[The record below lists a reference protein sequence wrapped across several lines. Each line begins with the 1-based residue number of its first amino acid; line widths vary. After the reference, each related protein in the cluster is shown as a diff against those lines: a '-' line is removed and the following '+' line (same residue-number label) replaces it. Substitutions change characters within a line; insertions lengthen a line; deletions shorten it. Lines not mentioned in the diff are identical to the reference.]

1 MTAAKFIFRSLWKVK
16 YYTLATFG
24 LFALSRVFIY
34 LDNYCIAA
42 LFGYVGTHPEQAFSS
57 AALSWLAVYAALH
70 FGSNIADGVR
80 TFFEY
85 RMDIR
90 LKKNLLVSLF
100 RQTHKHSPAY
110 FAAEMSGTVSDKILS
125 LENSTRTIV
134 WRLKGFLEGVII
146 PYAVAFPILFQINGS
161 LALTLFVFCIAV
173 SIIDYAH
180 CRKLK
185 PVSRNAAKLESAVS
199 GIMVDSIANARLVKN
214 CAAFPH
220 ERTCLAK
227 AVNKWVRSCIQRGKE
242 MGISHSY
249 NITIALAL
257 RLTSL
262 SILIYYWQIKDL
274 NLTQTLIALT
284 YINLLHTPC
293 EMFGDSSIQFQKDL
307 GAVED
312 ALNLLYKP
320 LEITDAPYARRLVLK
335 RFPADKSGSTA
346 APAANTLHPAT
357 GTAAPA
363 VNISLPATGTTA
375 PAVNISLPATGTA
388 VPTATPAL
396 RTTPPSISFQNVTFS
411 YTPDKPLFSNLNLN
425 IAAGE
430 KVGIVGLSGAGK
442 STLINLLLR
451 AYDLQN
457 GKILIAEQ
465 DIAGITLF
473 SLHQNISLIA
483 QEPALFNRSILEN
496 IRFARPKAA
505 DEEVRAA
512 ARLACIHDTIMRLPK
527 GYGSIVGDRGV
538 KLSGGERQRIAIASA
553 ILKNAPLLILDEATS
568 ALDSES
574 EAAIQQA
581 LQNIMQHKTV
591 IAIAHRLSTLKNMDR
606 IIVLDNGKIIEDGTP
621 HKLLKNKSGLFC
633 RLYNLQI
640 SGTLSV

>member
-1 MTAAKFIFRSLWKVK
+1 MTAAKFIFRSLWKIK
-16 YYTLATFG
+16 YYTLATYG
-24 LFALSRVFIY
+24 LFALSRVLIY

-42 LFGYVGTHPEQAFSS
+42 LFGYIGTHPGQAFSS

-125 LENSTRTIV
+125 LENSTRDIV
-134 WRLKGFLEGVII
+134 WRFKGFLEGVIV
-146 PYAVAFPILFQINGS
+146 PYAVAFPILFQINGG
-161 LALTLFVFCIAV
+161 LALTLLVFCIAV

-185 PVSRNAAKLESAVS
+185 PVSRYAARLESAVS

-220 ERTCLAK
+220 ERVCLAK

-242 MGISHSY
+242 IGISHSY

-293 EMFGDSSIQFQKDL
+293 EMFGDNVIRFQKQL

-312 ALNLLYKP
+312 ALSLLYKP
-320 LEITDAPYARRLVLK
+320 LEITDAPNARRLVLK
-335 RFPADKSGSTA
+335 RFPADKSDTA
-346 APAANTLHPAT
+346 APAANVPLSASGTTAPAANT
-357 GTAAPA
+357 PLSAPGTAAPA
-363 VNISLPATGTTA
+363 TNTPLSASDAAVPATT
-375 PAVNISLPATGTA
+375 
-388 VPTATPAL
+388 PTL
-396 RTTPPSISFQNVTFS
+396 RPIPPSISFQNAAFS

-430 KVGIVGLSGAGK
+430 KIGIVGLSGAGK
-442 STLINLLLR
+442 STLVNLLLR
-451 AYDLQN
+451 AYDLQS
-457 GKILIAEQ
+457 GKILIAGQ
-465 DIAGITLF
+465 DIAGVTLF

-483 QEPALFNRSILEN
+483 QEPALFNRSISEN
-496 IRFARPKAA
+496 IRFARPKAT

-512 ARLACIHDTIMRLPK
+512 ARLACIHDTIMKLPQ
-527 GYGSIVGDRGV
+527 GYDSIVGERGV
-538 KLSGGERQRIAIASA
+538 KLSGGERQRIAIAA
-553 ILKNAPLLILDEATS
+553 ALLKNAPVLILDEATS

-574 EAAIQQA
+574 ETAIQQA
-581 LQNIMQHKTV
+581 LQNIMQRKTV
-591 IAIAHRLSTLKNMDR
+591 IAVAHRLSTLRRMDR
-606 IIVLDNGKIIEDGTP
+606 IIVLDNGTVVEDGTP
-621 HKLLKNKSGLFC
+621 QKLLKNKSGLFR
-633 RLYNLQI
+633 RLYNLQT
-640 SGTLSV
+640 SGAFSA

>member
-1 MTAAKFIFRSLWKVK
+1 MTAAKFIFRSLWKIK
-16 YYTLATFG
+16 YYTLTTYG
-24 LFALSRVFIY
+24 LFALSRVLIY

-42 LFGYVGTHPEQAFSS
+42 LFGYIGTHPGQAFSS

-125 LENSTRTIV
+125 LENSTRDIV
-134 WRLKGFLEGVII
+134 WRFKGFLEGVIV
-146 PYAVAFPILFQINGS
+146 PYAVAFPILFQINGG
-161 LALTLFVFCIAV
+161 LALTLLVFCIAV

-185 PVSRNAAKLESAVS
+185 PVSRDAARLESAVS

-220 ERTCLAK
+220 ERVCLAK

-242 MGISHSY
+242 IGISHSY

-293 EMFGDSSIQFQKDL
+293 EMFGDNVIRFQKQL

-312 ALNLLYKP
+312 ALSLLYKP
-320 LEITDAPYARRLVLK
+320 LEITDAPNARRLVLK
-335 RFPADKSGSTA
+335 RFPADKSDTAAPAVNTPHPATDTSVPTANTPLSAPGTA
-346 APAANTLHPAT
+346 APAANTPLS
-357 GTAAPA
+357 AP
-363 VNISLPATGTTA
+363 
-375 PAVNISLPATGTA
+375 GTA
-388 VPTATPAL
+388 VPATTPTL
-396 RTTPPSISFQNVTFS
+396 RPMPPSISFQNAAFS

-430 KVGIVGLSGAGK
+430 KIGIVGLSGAGK
-442 STLINLLLR
+442 STLVNLLLR
-451 AYDLQN
+451 AYDLQS
-457 GKILIAEQ
+457 GKILIAGQ
-465 DIAGITLF
+465 DIAGVTLF

-483 QEPALFNRSILEN
+483 QEPALFNRSISEN
-496 IRFARPKAA
+496 IRFARPKAT

-512 ARLACIHDTIMRLPK
+512 ARLACIHDTIMKLPQ
-527 GYGSIVGDRGV
+527 GYDSIVGERGV
-538 KLSGGERQRIAIASA
+538 KLSGGERQRIAIAA
-553 ILKNAPLLILDEATS
+553 ALLKNAPVLILDEATS

-574 EAAIQQA
+574 ETAIQQA
-581 LQNIMQHKTV
+581 LQNIMQRKTV
-591 IAIAHRLSTLKNMDR
+591 IAVAHRLSTLRRMDR
-606 IIVLDNGKIIEDGTP
+606 IIVLDNGAVVEDGTP
-621 HKLLKNKSGLFC
+621 QKLLKNKSGLFR
-633 RLYNLQI
+633 RLYNLQT
-640 SGTLSV
+640 SGAFSA

>member
-1 MTAAKFIFRSLWKVK
+1 MTAAKFIFRSLWKIK
-16 YYTLATFG
+16 YYTLTTYG
-24 LFALSRVFIY
+24 LFALSRVLIY

-42 LFGYVGTHPEQAFSS
+42 LFGYIGTHPGQAFSS

-125 LENSTRTIV
+125 LENSTRDIV
-134 WRLKGFLEGVII
+134 WRFKGFLEGVIV
-146 PYAVAFPILFQINGS
+146 PYAVAFPILFQINGG
-161 LALTLFVFCIAV
+161 LALTLLVFCIAV

-185 PVSRNAAKLESAVS
+185 PVSRDAARLESAVS

-220 ERTCLAK
+220 ERVCLAK

-242 MGISHSY
+242 IGISHSY

-293 EMFGDSSIQFQKDL
+293 EMFGDNVIRFQKQL

-312 ALNLLYKP
+312 ALSLLYKP
-320 LEITDAPYARRLVLK
+320 LEITDAPNARRLVLK
-335 RFPADKSGSTA
+335 RFPADKSDTAAPAVNTPHPATDTSVPTANTPLSAPGTA
-346 APAANTLHPAT
+346 APAANTPLS
-357 GTAAPA
+357 AP
-363 VNISLPATGTTA
+363 
-375 PAVNISLPATGTA
+375 GTA
-388 VPTATPAL
+388 VPATTPTL
-396 RTTPPSISFQNVTFS
+396 RPMPPSISFQNAAFS

-430 KVGIVGLSGAGK
+430 KIGIVGLSGAGK
-442 STLINLLLR
+442 STLVNLLLR

-457 GKILIAEQ
+457 GKILIAGQ
-465 DIAGITLF
+465 DIADITLF

-505 DEEVRAA
+505 DEEVRTA

-640 SGTLSV
+640 SGTLPV

>member
-1 MTAAKFIFRSLWKVK
+1 MTAAKFIIRSLWKVK

-80 TFFEY
+80 IFFEY

-134 WRLKGFLEGVII
+134 WRLKGFLEGVIV

-161 LALTLFVFCIAV
+161 LALTLFVFCIAA

-185 PVSRNAAKLESAVS
+185 PVSRDAAKLESAVS

-220 ERTCLAK
+220 ERACLAK

-242 MGISHSY
+242 IGISHSY

-293 EMFGDSSIQFQKDL
+293 EMFGDNSIQFQKDL

-335 RFPADKSGSTA
+335 HFPADKSGTA

-357 GTAAPA
+357 D
-363 VNISLPATGTTA
+363 
-375 PAVNISLPATGTA
+375 TA
-388 VPTATPAL
+388 VPAATPAL
-396 RTTPPSISFQNVTFS
+396 RTMPPSISFQNVTFS

-457 GKILIAEQ
+457 GKILIAGQ

-538 KLSGGERQRIAIASA
+538 KLSGGERQRIAITSA

>member
-1 MTAAKFIFRSLWKVK
+1 MTAAKFIFRSLWKIK
-16 YYTLATFG
+16 YYTLTTYG
-24 LFALSRVFIY
+24 LFALSRVLIY

-42 LFGYVGTHPEQAFSS
+42 LFGYIGTHPGQAFSS

-125 LENSTRTIV
+125 LENSTRDIV
-134 WRLKGFLEGVII
+134 WRFKGFLEGVIV
-146 PYAVAFPILFQINGS
+146 PYAVAFPILFQINGG
-161 LALTLFVFCIAV
+161 LALTLLVFCIAV

-185 PVSRNAAKLESAVS
+185 PVSRDAARLESAVS

-220 ERTCLAK
+220 ERVCLAK

-242 MGISHSY
+242 IGISHSY

-293 EMFGDSSIQFQKDL
+293 EMFGDNVIRFQKQL

-312 ALNLLYKP
+312 ALSLLYKP
-320 LEITDAPYARRLVLK
+320 LEITDAPNARRLVLK
-335 RFPADKSGSTA
+335 RFPADKSDTAAPAVNTPHPATDTSVPTANTPLSAPGTA
-346 APAANTLHPAT
+346 APAANTPLS
-357 GTAAPA
+357 AP
-363 VNISLPATGTTA
+363 
-375 PAVNISLPATGTA
+375 GTA
-388 VPTATPAL
+388 VPATTPTL
-396 RTTPPSISFQNVTFS
+396 RPMPPSISFQNAAFS

-430 KVGIVGLSGAGK
+430 KIGIVGLSGAGK
-442 STLINLLLR
+442 STLVNLLLR

-457 GKILIAEQ
+457 GKILIAGQ
-465 DIAGITLF
+465 DIADITLF

-496 IRFARPKAA
+496 IRFARPQAA

-581 LQNIMQHKTV
+581 LQNIMQHKNV

-640 SGTLSV
+640 SGTLPV

>member
-134 WRLKGFLEGVII
+134 WRLKGFLEGVIV

-161 LALTLFVFCIAV
+161 LALTLFVFCIAA

-185 PVSRNAAKLESAVS
+185 PVSRDAAKLESAVS

-220 ERTCLAK
+220 ERACLAK

-242 MGISHSY
+242 IGISHSY

-293 EMFGDSSIQFQKDL
+293 EMFGDNSIQFQKDL

-335 RFPADKSGSTA
+335 HFPADKSGTA
-346 APAANTLHPAT
+346 APAANTLH
-357 GTAAPA
+357 
-363 VNISLPATGTTA
+363 
-375 PAVNISLPATGTA
+375 PATGTA

-457 GKILIAEQ
+457 GKILIAGQ

-512 ARLACIHDTIMRLPK
+512 ARLACIHDTIMQLPK

>member
-1 MTAAKFIFRSLWKVK
+1 MTAAKFIIRSLWKVK

-110 FAAEMSGTVSDKILS
+110 LAAEMSGTVSDKILS

-134 WRLKGFLEGVII
+134 WRLKGFLEGVIV

-220 ERTCLAK
+220 ERACLAN

-242 MGISHSY
+242 IGISHSY

-293 EMFGDSSIQFQKDL
+293 EMFGDSSIQFQKDF

-335 RFPADKSGSTA
+335 HFPADKSGTA

-357 GTAAPA
+357 D
-363 VNISLPATGTTA
+363 
-375 PAVNISLPATGTA
+375 TA
-388 VPTATPAL
+388 VPAATPAL
-396 RTTPPSISFQNVTFS
+396 RTMPPSISFQNVTFS

-457 GKILIAEQ
+457 GKILIAGQ

-640 SGTLSV
+640 SGTLPV

>member
-134 WRLKGFLEGVII
+134 WRLKGFLEGVIV

-161 LALTLFVFCIAV
+161 LALTLFVFCIAA

-185 PVSRNAAKLESAVS
+185 PVSRDAAKLESAVS

-220 ERTCLAK
+220 ERACLAK

-242 MGISHSY
+242 IGISHSY

-293 EMFGDSSIQFQKDL
+293 EMFGDNSIQFQKDL

-335 RFPADKSGSTA
+335 HFPADKSGTA

-357 GTAAPA
+357 D
-363 VNISLPATGTTA
+363 
-375 PAVNISLPATGTA
+375 TA
-388 VPTATPAL
+388 VPAATPAL
-396 RTTPPSISFQNVTFS
+396 RTMPPSISFQNVTFS

-457 GKILIAEQ
+457 GKILIAGQ

>member
-1 MTAAKFIFRSLWKVK
+1 MTAAKFIFRSLWKIK
-16 YYTLATFG
+16 YYTLTTYG
-24 LFALSRVFIY
+24 LFALSRVLIY

-42 LFGYVGTHPEQAFSS
+42 LFGYIGTHPGQAFSS

-125 LENSTRTIV
+125 LENSTRDIV
-134 WRLKGFLEGVII
+134 WRFKGFLEGVIV
-146 PYAVAFPILFQINGS
+146 PYAVAFPILFQINGG
-161 LALTLFVFCIAV
+161 LALTLLVFCIAV

-185 PVSRNAAKLESAVS
+185 PVSRDAARLESAVS

-220 ERTCLAK
+220 ERVCLAK

-242 MGISHSY
+242 IGISHSY

-293 EMFGDSSIQFQKDL
+293 EMFGDNVIRFQKQL

-312 ALNLLYKP
+312 ALSLLYKP
-320 LEITDAPYARRLVLK
+320 LEITDAPNARRLVLK
-335 RFPADKSGSTA
+335 RFPADKSDTAAPAVNTPHPATDTSVPTANTPLSAPGTA
-346 APAANTLHPAT
+346 APAANTPLS
-357 GTAAPA
+357 AP
-363 VNISLPATGTTA
+363 
-375 PAVNISLPATGTA
+375 GTA
-388 VPTATPAL
+388 VPATTPTL
-396 RTTPPSISFQNVTFS
+396 RPMPPSISFQNAAFS

-430 KVGIVGLSGAGK
+430 KIGIVGLSGAGK
-442 STLINLLLR
+442 STLVNLLLR

-457 GKILIAEQ
+457 GKILIAGQ
-465 DIAGITLF
+465 DIADITLF

-496 IRFARPKAA
+496 IRFARPQAA

-640 SGTLSV
+640 SGTLPV

>member
-1 MTAAKFIFRSLWKVK
+1 MTAAKFIFRSLWKIK
-16 YYTLATFG
+16 YYTLATYG
-24 LFALSRVFIY
+24 LFALSRVLIY

-42 LFGYVGTHPEQAFSS
+42 LFGYIGTHPGQAFSS

-125 LENSTRTIV
+125 LENSTRDIV
-134 WRLKGFLEGVII
+134 WRFKGFLEGII
-146 PYAVAFPILFQINGS
+146 VPYAVAFPILFQINGG
-161 LALTLFVFCIAV
+161 LALTLLVFCIAV

-185 PVSRNAAKLESAVS
+185 PVSRDAARLESAVS

-220 ERTCLAK
+220 ERVCLAK

-242 MGISHSY
+242 IGISHSY

-293 EMFGDSSIQFQKDL
+293 EMFGDNVIRFQKQL

-312 ALNLLYKP
+312 ALSLLYKP
-320 LEITDAPYARRLVLK
+320 LEITDAPNARRLVLK
-335 RFPADKSGSTA
+335 RFPADKSDTATPAANVPLSASDATVPTANTPLSAPGTA
-346 APAANTLHPAT
+346 APAANVPLS
-357 GTAAPA
+357 AP
-363 VNISLPATGTTA
+363 
-375 PAVNISLPATGTA
+375 GTA
-388 VPTATPAL
+388 VPATTPTL
-396 RTTPPSISFQNVTFS
+396 RPMPPSISFQNAAFS

-430 KVGIVGLSGAGK
+430 KIGIVGLSGAGK
-442 STLINLLLR
+442 STLVNLLLR
-451 AYDLQN
+451 AYDLQS
-457 GKILIAEQ
+457 GKILIAGQ
-465 DIAGITLF
+465 DIAGVTLF

-483 QEPALFNRSILEN
+483 QEPALFNRSISEN
-496 IRFARPKAA
+496 IRFAHPKAT

-512 ARLACIHDTIMRLPK
+512 ARLACIHDTIMKLPQ
-527 GYGSIVGDRGV
+527 GYDSIVGERGV
-538 KLSGGERQRIAIASA
+538 KLSGGERQRIAIAA
-553 ILKNAPLLILDEATS
+553 ALLKNAPILILDEATS

-574 EAAIQQA
+574 ETAIQQA
-581 LQNIMQHKTV
+581 LQNIMQRKTV
-591 IAIAHRLSTLKNMDR
+591 IAVAHRLSTLRRMDR
-606 IIVLDNGKIIEDGTP
+606 IIVLDNGAVVEDGTP
-621 HKLLKNKSGLFC
+621 QKLLKNKSGLFR
-633 RLYNLQI
+633 RLYNLQT
-640 SGTLSV
+640 SGAFSA

>member
-1 MTAAKFIFRSLWKVK
+1 MTAAKFIFRSLWKIK
-16 YYTLATFG
+16 YYTLTTYG
-24 LFALSRVFIY
+24 LFALSRVLIY

-42 LFGYVGTHPEQAFSS
+42 LFGYIGTHPGQAFSS

-125 LENSTRTIV
+125 LENSTRDIV
-134 WRLKGFLEGVII
+134 WRFKGFLEGVIV
-146 PYAVAFPILFQINGS
+146 PYAVAFPILFQINGG
-161 LALTLFVFCIAV
+161 LALTLLVFCIAV

-185 PVSRNAAKLESAVS
+185 PVSRDAARLESAVS

-220 ERTCLAK
+220 ERVCLAK

-242 MGISHSY
+242 IGISHSY

-293 EMFGDSSIQFQKDL
+293 EMFGDNVIRFQKQL

-312 ALNLLYKP
+312 ALSLLYKP
-320 LEITDAPYARRLVLK
+320 LEITDAPNARRLVLK
-335 RFPADKSGSTA
+335 RFPADKSDTAAPAVNTPHPATDTSVPTANTPLSAPGTA
-346 APAANTLHPAT
+346 APAANTPLSAPGTTVPAT
-357 GTAAPA
+357 T
-363 VNISLPATGTTA
+363 
-375 PAVNISLPATGTA
+375 
-388 VPTATPAL
+388 PTL
-396 RTTPPSISFQNVTFS
+396 RPMPPSISFQNAAFS

-430 KVGIVGLSGAGK
+430 KIGIVGLSGAGK
-442 STLINLLLR
+442 STLVNLLLR

-457 GKILIAEQ
+457 GKILIAGQ
-465 DIAGITLF
+465 DIADITLF

-496 IRFARPKAA
+496 IRFARPQAA

-640 SGTLSV
+640 SGTLPV

>member
-1 MTAAKFIFRSLWKVK
+1 MTAAKFIIRSLWKVK

-125 LENSTRTIV
+125 LENSTSTIV
-134 WRLKGFLEGVII
+134 WRLKGFLEGVIV

-220 ERTCLAK
+220 ERACLAK

-242 MGISHSY
+242 IGISHSY

-293 EMFGDSSIQFQKDL
+293 EMFGDNSIQFQKDL

-335 RFPADKSGSTA
+335 HFPADKSGTA

-357 GTAAPA
+357 D
-363 VNISLPATGTTA
+363 
-375 PAVNISLPATGTA
+375 TA
-388 VPTATPAL
+388 VPAATPAL
-396 RTTPPSISFQNVTFS
+396 RTMPPSISFQNVTFS

-457 GKILIAEQ
+457 GKILIAGQ

>member
-1 MTAAKFIFRSLWKVK
+1 MTAAKFIFRSLWKIK
-16 YYTLATFG
+16 YYTLATYG
-24 LFALSRVFIY
+24 LFALSRVLIY

-42 LFGYVGTHPEQAFSS
+42 LFGYIGTHPGQAFSS

-125 LENSTRTIV
+125 LENSTRDIV
-134 WRLKGFLEGVII
+134 WRFKGFLEGVIV
-146 PYAVAFPILFQINGS
+146 PYAVAFPILFQINGG
-161 LALTLFVFCIAV
+161 LALTLLVFCIAV

-185 PVSRNAAKLESAVS
+185 PVSRYAARLESAVS

-220 ERTCLAK
+220 ERVCLAK

-242 MGISHSY
+242 IGISHSY

-293 EMFGDSSIQFQKDL
+293 EMFGDNVIRFQKQL

-312 ALNLLYKP
+312 ALSLLYKP
-320 LEITDAPYARRLVLK
+320 LEITDAPNARRLVLK
-335 RFPADKSGSTA
+335 RFPADKSDTTA
-346 APAANTLHPAT
+346 PAANVPLSASGTTAPAANTPLSAP

-363 VNISLPATGTTA
+363 TNTPLSASDAAVPATT
-375 PAVNISLPATGTA
+375 
-388 VPTATPAL
+388 PTL
-396 RTTPPSISFQNVTFS
+396 RPIPPSISFQNAAFS

-430 KVGIVGLSGAGK
+430 KIGIVGLSGAGK
-442 STLINLLLR
+442 STLVNLLLR
-451 AYDLQN
+451 AYDLQS
-457 GKILIAEQ
+457 GKILIAGQ
-465 DIAGITLF
+465 DIAGVTLF

-483 QEPALFNRSILEN
+483 QEPALFNRSISEN
-496 IRFARPKAA
+496 IRFARPKAT

-512 ARLACIHDTIMRLPK
+512 ARLACIHDTIMKLPQ
-527 GYGSIVGDRGV
+527 GYDSIVGERGV
-538 KLSGGERQRIAIASA
+538 KLSGGERQRIAIAA
-553 ILKNAPLLILDEATS
+553 ALLKNAPVLILDEATS

-574 EAAIQQA
+574 ETAIQQA
-581 LQNIMQHKTV
+581 LQNIMQRKTV
-591 IAIAHRLSTLKNMDR
+591 IAVAHRLSTLRRMDR
-606 IIVLDNGKIIEDGTP
+606 IIVLDNGTVVEDGTP
-621 HKLLKNKSGLFC
+621 QKLLKNKSGLFR
-633 RLYNLQI
+633 RLYNLQT
-640 SGTLSV
+640 SGAFSA

>member
-1 MTAAKFIFRSLWKVK
+1 MTAAKFIFRSLWKIK
-16 YYTLATFG
+16 YYTLATYG
-24 LFALSRVFIY
+24 LFALSRVLIY

-42 LFGYVGTHPEQAFSS
+42 LFGYIGTHPGQAFSS

-125 LENSTRTIV
+125 LENSTRDIV
-134 WRLKGFLEGVII
+134 WRFKGFLEGVIV
-146 PYAVAFPILFQINGS
+146 PYAVAFPILFQINGG
-161 LALTLFVFCIAV
+161 LALTLLVFCIAV
-173 SIIDYAH
+173 SIIDYTH

-185 PVSRNAAKLESAVS
+185 PVSRDAARLESAVS

-220 ERTCLAK
+220 ERVCLAK

-242 MGISHSY
+242 IGISHSY

-274 NLTQTLIALT
+274 NLTQTLITLT

-293 EMFGDSSIQFQKDL
+293 EMFGDNVIRFQKQL

-312 ALNLLYKP
+312 ALSLLYKP
-320 LEITDAPYARRLVLK
+320 LEITDAPNARRLVLK
-335 RFPADKSGSTA
+335 RFPADKSDTA
-346 APAANTLHPAT
+346 APAANVPLSAPSTSVPTTNTPLSASDAAVPAT
-357 GTAAPA
+357 T
-363 VNISLPATGTTA
+363 
-375 PAVNISLPATGTA
+375 
-388 VPTATPAL
+388 PTL
-396 RTTPPSISFQNVTFS
+396 RPMPPSISFQNAAFS

-430 KVGIVGLSGAGK
+430 KIGIVGLSGAGK
-442 STLINLLLR
+442 STLVNLLLR
-451 AYDLQN
+451 AYDLQS
-457 GKILIAEQ
+457 GKILIAGQ
-465 DIAGITLF
+465 DIAGVTLF

-483 QEPALFNRSILEN
+483 QEPALFNRSISEN
-496 IRFARPKAA
+496 IRFARPKAT

-512 ARLACIHDTIMRLPK
+512 ARLACIHDTIMKLPQ
-527 GYGSIVGDRGV
+527 GYDSIVGERGV
-538 KLSGGERQRIAIASA
+538 KLSGGERQRIAIAA
-553 ILKNAPLLILDEATS
+553 ALLKNAPVLILDEATS

-574 EAAIQQA
+574 ETAIQQA

-591 IAIAHRLSTLKNMDR
+591 IAVAHRLSTLRRMDR
-606 IIVLDNGKIIEDGTP
+606 IIVLDNGIVVEDGTP
-621 HKLLKNKSGLFC
+621 QKLLKNKSGLFR
-633 RLYNLQI
+633 RLYNLQT
-640 SGTLSV
+640 SGAFSA

>member
-1 MTAAKFIFRSLWKVK
+1 MTAAKFIFRSLWKIK
-16 YYTLATFG
+16 YYTLATYG
-24 LFALSRVFIY
+24 LFALSRVLIY

-42 LFGYVGTHPEQAFSS
+42 LFGYIGTHPGQAFSS

-125 LENSTRTIV
+125 LENSTRDIV
-134 WRLKGFLEGVII
+134 WRFKGFLEGVIV
-146 PYAVAFPILFQINGS
+146 PYAVAFPILFQINGG
-161 LALTLFVFCIAV
+161 LALTLLVFCIAV

-185 PVSRNAAKLESAVS
+185 PVSRDAARLESAVS

-214 CAAFPH
+214 CAALPH
-220 ERTCLAK
+220 ERVCLAK

-242 MGISHSY
+242 IGISHSY

-293 EMFGDSSIQFQKDL
+293 EMFGDNVIRFQKQL

-312 ALNLLYKP
+312 ALSLLYKP
-320 LEITDAPYARRLVLK
+320 LEITDAPNARRLVLK
-335 RFPADKSGSTA
+335 RFPADKSGTA
-346 APAANTLHPAT
+346 APAANIPLSASDAT
-357 GTAAPA
+357 VPTANTPLSAP
-363 VNISLPATGTTA
+363 GTTA
-375 PAVNISLPATGTA
+375 PATNTPLSASDAAVPATT
-388 VPTATPAL
+388 PTL
-396 RTTPPSISFQNVTFS
+396 RPMPPSISFQNAAFS

-430 KVGIVGLSGAGK
+430 KIGIVGLSGAGK
-442 STLINLLLR
+442 STLVNLLLR
-451 AYDLQN
+451 AYDLQS
-457 GKILIAEQ
+457 GKILIAGQ
-465 DIAGITLF
+465 DIAGVTLF

-496 IRFARPKAA
+496 IRFARPKAT

-512 ARLACIHDTIMRLPK
+512 ARLACIHDTIMKLPQ
-527 GYGSIVGDRGV
+527 GYDSIVGERGV
-538 KLSGGERQRIAIASA
+538 KLSGGERQRIAIAA
-553 ILKNAPLLILDEATS
+553 ALLKNAPVLILDEATS

-574 EAAIQQA
+574 ETVIQQA
-581 LQNIMQHKTV
+581 LQNIMQRKTV
-591 IAIAHRLSTLKNMDR
+591 IAVAHRLSTLRRMDR
-606 IIVLDNGKIIEDGTP
+606 IIVLDNGAVVEDGTP
-621 HKLLKNKSGLFC
+621 QKLLKNKSGLFR
-633 RLYNLQI
+633 RLYNLQT
-640 SGTLSV
+640 SGAFSA

>member
-1 MTAAKFIFRSLWKVK
+1 MTAAKFIIRSLWKVK

-125 LENSTRTIV
+125 LENSTSTIV
-134 WRLKGFLEGVII
+134 WRLKGFLEGVIV

-220 ERTCLAK
+220 ERACLAK

-242 MGISHSY
+242 IGISHSY

-293 EMFGDSSIQFQKDL
+293 EMFGDNSIQFQKDL

-335 RFPADKSGSTA
+335 HFPADKSGTA

-357 GTAAPA
+357 D
-363 VNISLPATGTTA
+363 
-375 PAVNISLPATGTA
+375 TA
-388 VPTATPAL
+388 VPAATPAL
-396 RTTPPSISFQNVTFS
+396 RTMPPSISFQNVTFS

-457 GKILIAEQ
+457 GKILIAGQ

-512 ARLACIHDTIMRLPK
+512 ARLACIHDTIIRLPK

-640 SGTLSV
+640 SGTLPV

>member
-1 MTAAKFIFRSLWKVK
+1 MTAAKFIIRSLWKVK

-134 WRLKGFLEGVII
+134 WRLKGFLEGVIV

-161 LALTLFVFCIAV
+161 LALTLFVFCIAA

-185 PVSRNAAKLESAVS
+185 PVSRDAAKLESAVS

-220 ERTCLAK
+220 ERACLAK

-242 MGISHSY
+242 IGISHSY

-293 EMFGDSSIQFQKDL
+293 EMFGDNSIQFQKDL

-335 RFPADKSGSTA
+335 HFPADKSGTA

-357 GTAAPA
+357 D
-363 VNISLPATGTTA
+363 
-375 PAVNISLPATGTA
+375 TA
-388 VPTATPAL
+388 VPAATPAL
-396 RTTPPSISFQNVTFS
+396 RTMPPSISFQNVTFS

-457 GKILIAEQ
+457 GKILIAGQ

-538 KLSGGERQRIAIASA
+538 KLSGGERQRIAITSA

>member
-1 MTAAKFIFRSLWKVK
+1 MTAAKFIFHSLWKIK
-16 YYTLATFG
+16 YYTLATYG
-24 LFALSRVFIY
+24 LFALSRVLIY
-34 LDNYCIAA
+34 LDKYCIAA
-42 LFGYVGTHPEQAFSS
+42 LFGYIGTHPGQAFSS

-125 LENSTRTIV
+125 LENSTRDIV
-134 WRLKGFLEGVII
+134 WRFKGFLEGVIV
-146 PYAVAFPILFQINGS
+146 PYAVAFPILFQINGG
-161 LALTLFVFCIAV
+161 LALTLLVFCIAV

-185 PVSRNAAKLESAVS
+185 PVSRDAARLESAVS

-220 ERTCLAK
+220 ERVCLAK

-242 MGISHSY
+242 IGISHSY

-293 EMFGDSSIQFQKDL
+293 EMFGDNVIRFQKQL

-312 ALNLLYKP
+312 ALSLLYKP
-320 LEITDAPYARRLVLK
+320 LEITDAPNARRLVLK
-335 RFPADKSGSTA
+335 RFPADKSG
-346 APAANTLHPAT
+346 
-357 GTAAPA
+357 TAAPA
-363 VNISLPATGTTA
+363 VNTPHPATDT
-375 PAVNISLPATGTA
+375 S
-388 VPTATPAL
+388 VPTANTPLSAPGTAAPATNTPLSASDAAVPATPPTL
-396 RTTPPSISFQNVTFS
+396 RPMPPSISFQNAAFS

-430 KVGIVGLSGAGK
+430 KIGIIGLSGAGK
-442 STLINLLLR
+442 STLVNLLLR
-451 AYDLQN
+451 AYDLQS
-457 GKILIAEQ
+457 GKILIAGQ
-465 DIAGITLF
+465 DIAGVTLF

-496 IRFARPKAA
+496 IRFARPKAT

-512 ARLACIHDTIMRLPK
+512 ARLACIHDTIMKLPQ
-527 GYGSIVGDRGV
+527 GYDSIVGERGV
-538 KLSGGERQRIAIASA
+538 KLSGGERQRIAIAA
-553 ILKNAPLLILDEATS
+553 ALLKNAPVLILDEATS

-574 EAAIQQA
+574 ETAIQQA
-581 LQNIMQHKTV
+581 LQNIMQRKTV
-591 IAIAHRLSTLKNMDR
+591 IAVAHRLSTLRRMNR
-606 IIVLDNGKIIEDGTP
+606 IIVLDNGAVVEDGTP
-621 HKLLKNKSGLFC
+621 QKLLKNKSGLFR
-633 RLYNLQI
+633 RLYNLQT
-640 SGTLSV
+640 SGAFSA

>member
-1 MTAAKFIFRSLWKVK
+1 MTAAKFIIRSLWKVK

-134 WRLKGFLEGVII
+134 WRLKGFLEGVIV

-161 LALTLFVFCIAV
+161 LALTLFVFCIAA

-185 PVSRNAAKLESAVS
+185 PVSRDAAKLESAVS

-220 ERTCLAK
+220 ERACLAK

-242 MGISHSY
+242 IGISHSY

-293 EMFGDSSIQFQKDL
+293 EMFGDNSIQFQKDL

-335 RFPADKSGSTA
+335 HFPADKSGTA

-357 GTAAPA
+357 D
-363 VNISLPATGTTA
+363 
-375 PAVNISLPATGTA
+375 TA
-388 VPTATPAL
+388 VPAATPAL
-396 RTTPPSISFQNVTFS
+396 RTMPPSISFQNVTFS

-457 GKILIAEQ
+457 GKILIAGQ

-512 ARLACIHDTIMRLPK
+512 ARLACIHDTIMQLPK

-581 LQNIMQHKTV
+581 LQNIMQRKTV

-640 SGTLSV
+640 SGTLPV

>member
-1 MTAAKFIFRSLWKVK
+1 MTAAKFIFRSLWKIK
-16 YYTLATFG
+16 YYTLATYG
-24 LFALSRVFIY
+24 LFALSRVLIY

-42 LFGYVGTHPEQAFSS
+42 LFGYIGTHPGQAFSS
-57 AALSWLAVYAALH
+57 TALSWLAVYAALH

-125 LENSTRTIV
+125 LENSTRDIV
-134 WRLKGFLEGVII
+134 WRFKGFLEGVIV
-146 PYAVAFPILFQINGS
+146 PYAVAFPILFQINGG
-161 LALTLFVFCIAV
+161 LALTLLVFCIAV

-185 PVSRNAAKLESAVS
+185 PVSRDAARLESAVS

-220 ERTCLAK
+220 ERICLAK

-242 MGISHSY
+242 IGISHSY

-293 EMFGDSSIQFQKDL
+293 EMFGDNVIRFQKQL

-312 ALNLLYKP
+312 ALSLLYKP
-320 LEITDAPYARRLVLK
+320 LEITDAPNARRLVLK
-335 RFPADKSGSTA
+335 RFPADKSGTA
-346 APAANTLHPAT
+346 APAANVPLSA
-357 GTAAPA
+357 
-363 VNISLPATGTTA
+363 SGTTA
-375 PAVNISLPATGTA
+375 PAANTPLSASDATVPATT
-388 VPTATPAL
+388 PTL
-396 RTTPPSISFQNVTFS
+396 RPIPPSISFQNAAFS

-430 KVGIVGLSGAGK
+430 KIGIVGLSGAGK
-442 STLINLLLR
+442 STLVNLLLR
-451 AYDLQN
+451 AYDLQS
-457 GKILIAEQ
+457 GKILIAGQ
-465 DIAGITLF
+465 DIAGVTLF

-496 IRFARPKAA
+496 IRFARPKAT

-512 ARLACIHDTIMRLPK
+512 ARLACIHDTIMKLPQ
-527 GYGSIVGDRGV
+527 GYDSIVGERGV
-538 KLSGGERQRIAIASA
+538 KLSGGERQRIAIAA
-553 ILKNAPLLILDEATS
+553 ALLKNAPVLILDEATS

-574 EAAIQQA
+574 ETVIQQA
-581 LQNIMQHKTV
+581 LQNIMQRKTV
-591 IAIAHRLSTLKNMDR
+591 IAVAHRLSTLRRMDR
-606 IIVLDNGKIIEDGTP
+606 IIVLDNGAVVEDGTP
-621 HKLLKNKSGLFC
+621 QKLLKNKSGLFR
-633 RLYNLQI
+633 RLYNLQT
-640 SGTLSV
+640 SGAFSA

>member
-1 MTAAKFIFRSLWKVK
+1 MTAAKFIFRSLWKIK
-16 YYTLATFG
+16 YYTLATYG
-24 LFALSRVFIY
+24 LFALSRVLIY

-42 LFGYVGTHPEQAFSS
+42 LFGYIGTHPGQAFSS

-125 LENSTRTIV
+125 LENSTRDIV
-134 WRLKGFLEGVII
+134 WRFKGFLEGVIV
-146 PYAVAFPILFQINGS
+146 PYAVAFPILFQINGG
-161 LALTLFVFCIAV
+161 LALTLLVFCIAV

-185 PVSRNAAKLESAVS
+185 PVSRDAARLESAVS

-220 ERTCLAK
+220 ERVCLAK

-242 MGISHSY
+242 IGISHSY

-293 EMFGDSSIQFQKDL
+293 EMFGDNVIRFQKQL

-312 ALNLLYKP
+312 ALSLLYKP
-320 LEITDAPYARRLVLK
+320 LEITDAPNARRLVLK
-335 RFPADKSGSTA
+335 RFPADKSDTA
-346 APAANTLHPAT
+346 TPAANVPLSASDAT
-357 GTAAPA
+357 VPTANTPLSAP
-363 VNISLPATGTTA
+363 
-375 PAVNISLPATGTA
+375 GTA
-388 VPTATPAL
+388 VPATTPTL
-396 RTTPPSISFQNVTFS
+396 RPMPPSISFQNAAFS

-430 KVGIVGLSGAGK
+430 KIGIVGLSGAGK
-442 STLINLLLR
+442 STLVNLLLR
-451 AYDLQN
+451 AYDLQS
-457 GKILIAEQ
+457 GKILIAGQ
-465 DIAGITLF
+465 DIAGVTLF

-496 IRFARPKAA
+496 IRFARPQAT
-505 DEEVRAA
+505 DEEVRTA
-512 ARLACIHDTIMRLPK
+512 ARLACIHDTITKLPQ
-527 GYGSIVGDRGV
+527 GYDSIVGERGV
-538 KLSGGERQRIAIASA
+538 KLSGGERQRIAIAA
-553 ILKNAPLLILDEATS
+553 ALLKNAPVLILDEATS

-574 EAAIQQA
+574 ETAIQQA
-581 LQNIMQHKTV
+581 LQNIMQRKTV
-591 IAIAHRLSTLKNMDR
+591 IAVAHRLSTLRRMDR
-606 IIVLDNGKIIEDGTP
+606 IIVLDNGAVVEDGTP
-621 HKLLKNKSGLFC
+621 QKLLKNKSGLFR
-633 RLYNLQI
+633 RLYNLQT
-640 SGTLSV
+640 SGAFSA

>member
-1 MTAAKFIFRSLWKVK
+1 MTAAKFIFRSLWKIK
-16 YYTLATFG
+16 YYTLATYG
-24 LFALSRVFIY
+24 LFALSRVLIY

-42 LFGYVGTHPEQAFSS
+42 LFGYIGTHPGQAFSS

-125 LENSTRTIV
+125 LENSTRDIV
-134 WRLKGFLEGVII
+134 WRFKGFLEGVIV
-146 PYAVAFPILFQINGS
+146 PYAVAFPILFQINGG
-161 LALTLFVFCIAV
+161 LALTLLVFCIAV

-185 PVSRNAAKLESAVS
+185 PVSRDAARLESAVS

-220 ERTCLAK
+220 ERVCLAK

-242 MGISHSY
+242 IGISHSY

-293 EMFGDSSIQFQKDL
+293 EMFGDNVIRFQKQL

-312 ALNLLYKP
+312 ALSLLYKP
-320 LEITDAPYARRLVLK
+320 LEITDAPNARRLVLK
-335 RFPADKSGSTA
+335 RFPADKSDTAAPAVNTPHPATDTSVPTANTPLSAPGTA
-346 APAANTLHPAT
+346 APAANTPLS
-357 GTAAPA
+357 AP
-363 VNISLPATGTTA
+363 
-375 PAVNISLPATGTA
+375 GTA
-388 VPTATPAL
+388 VPATTPTL
-396 RTTPPSISFQNVTFS
+396 RPMPPSISFQNAAFS

-430 KVGIVGLSGAGK
+430 KIGIVGLSGAGK
-442 STLINLLLR
+442 STLVNLLLR
-451 AYDLQN
+451 AYDLQS
-457 GKILIAEQ
+457 GKILIAGQ
-465 DIAGITLF
+465 DIAGVTLF

-496 IRFARPKAA
+496 IRFARPKAT

-512 ARLACIHDTIMRLPK
+512 ARLACIHDTIMKLPQ
-527 GYGSIVGDRGV
+527 GYDSIVGERGV

-640 SGTLSV
+640 SGTLPV

>member
-1 MTAAKFIFRSLWKVK
+1 MTAAKFIFRSLWKIK
-16 YYTLATFG
+16 YYTLATYG
-24 LFALSRVFIY
+24 LFALSRVLIY

-42 LFGYVGTHPEQAFSS
+42 LFGYIGTHPGQAFSS

-125 LENSTRTIV
+125 LENSTRDIV
-134 WRLKGFLEGVII
+134 WRFKGFLEGVIV
-146 PYAVAFPILFQINGS
+146 PYAVAFPILFQINGG
-161 LALTLFVFCIAV
+161 LALTLLVFCIAV

-185 PVSRNAAKLESAVS
+185 PVSRDAARLESAVS

-220 ERTCLAK
+220 ERVCLAK

-242 MGISHSY
+242 IGISHSY

-293 EMFGDSSIQFQKDL
+293 EMFGDNVIRFQKQL

-312 ALNLLYKP
+312 ALSLLYKP
-320 LEITDAPYARRLVLK
+320 LEITDAPNARRLVLK
-335 RFPADKSGSTA
+335 RFPADKSDTA
-346 APAANTLHPAT
+346 APAANVPLS
-357 GTAAPA
+357 AP
-363 VNISLPATGTTA
+363 
-375 PAVNISLPATGTA
+375 GTA
-388 VPTATPAL
+388 VPATTPTL
-396 RTTPPSISFQNVTFS
+396 RPMPPSISFQNAAFS

-430 KVGIVGLSGAGK
+430 KIGIVGLSGAGK
-442 STLINLLLR
+442 STLVNLLLR
-451 AYDLQN
+451 AYDLQS
-457 GKILIAEQ
+457 GKILIAGQ
-465 DIAGITLF
+465 DIAGVTLF

-483 QEPALFNRSILEN
+483 QEPALFNRSISEN
-496 IRFARPKAA
+496 IRFARPKAT

-512 ARLACIHDTIMRLPK
+512 ARLACIHDTIMKLPQ
-527 GYGSIVGDRGV
+527 GYDSIVGERGV
-538 KLSGGERQRIAIASA
+538 KLSGGERQRIAIAA
-553 ILKNAPLLILDEATS
+553 ALLKNAPVLILDEATS

-574 EAAIQQA
+574 ETAIQQA
-581 LQNIMQHKTV
+581 LQNIMQRKTV
-591 IAIAHRLSTLKNMDR
+591 IAVAHRLSTLRRMDR
-606 IIVLDNGKIIEDGTP
+606 IIVLDNGTVVEDGTP
-621 HKLLKNKSGLFC
+621 QKLLKNKSGLFR
-633 RLYNLQI
+633 RLYNLQT
-640 SGTLSV
+640 SGAFSA

>member
-1 MTAAKFIFRSLWKVK
+1 MTAAKFIFRSLWKIK
-16 YYTLATFG
+16 YYTLATYG
-24 LFALSRVFIY
+24 LFALSRVLIY

-42 LFGYVGTHPEQAFSS
+42 LFGYIGTHPGQAFSS

-125 LENSTRTIV
+125 LENSTRDIV
-134 WRLKGFLEGVII
+134 WRFKGFLEGVIV
-146 PYAVAFPILFQINGS
+146 PYAVAFPILFQINGG
-161 LALTLFVFCIAV
+161 LALTLLVFCIAV

-185 PVSRNAAKLESAVS
+185 PVSRDAARLESAVS

-220 ERTCLAK
+220 ERVCLAK

-242 MGISHSY
+242 IGISHSY

-274 NLTQTLIALT
+274 NLTQTLITLT

-293 EMFGDSSIQFQKDL
+293 EMFGDNVIRFQKQL

-312 ALNLLYKP
+312 ALSLLYKP
-320 LEITDAPYARRLVLK
+320 LEITDAPNARRLVLK
-335 RFPADKSGSTA
+335 RFPADKSGTA
-346 APAANTLHPAT
+346 APAANVPLSA
-357 GTAAPA
+357 
-363 VNISLPATGTTA
+363 SGTTA
-375 PAVNISLPATGTA
+375 PAANTPLSASDATVPATT
-388 VPTATPAL
+388 PTL
-396 RTTPPSISFQNVTFS
+396 RPIPPSISFQNAAFS

-430 KVGIVGLSGAGK
+430 KIGIVGLSGAGK
-442 STLINLLLR
+442 STLVNLLLR
-451 AYDLQN
+451 AYDLQS
-457 GKILIAEQ
+457 GKILIAGQ
-465 DIAGITLF
+465 DIAGVTLF

-496 IRFARPKAA
+496 IRFARPKAT

-512 ARLACIHDTIMRLPK
+512 ARLACIHDTIMKLPQ
-527 GYGSIVGDRGV
+527 GYDSIVGERGV
-538 KLSGGERQRIAIASA
+538 KLSGGERQRIAIAA
-553 ILKNAPLLILDEATS
+553 ALLKNAPVLILDEATS

-574 EAAIQQA
+574 ETVIQQA
-581 LQNIMQHKTV
+581 LQNIMQRKTV
-591 IAIAHRLSTLKNMDR
+591 IAVAHRLSTLRRMDR
-606 IIVLDNGKIIEDGTP
+606 IIVLDNGAVVEDGTP
-621 HKLLKNKSGLFC
+621 QKLLKNKSGLFR
-633 RLYNLQI
+633 RLYNLQT
-640 SGTLSV
+640 SGAFSA

>member
-1 MTAAKFIFRSLWKVK
+1 MTAAKFIFRSLWKIK
-16 YYTLATFG
+16 YYTLTTYG
-24 LFALSRVFIY
+24 LFALSRVLIY

-42 LFGYVGTHPEQAFSS
+42 LFGYIGTHPGQAFSS

-125 LENSTRTIV
+125 LENSTRDIV
-134 WRLKGFLEGVII
+134 WRFKGFLEGVIV
-146 PYAVAFPILFQINGS
+146 PYAVAFPILFQINGG
-161 LALTLFVFCIAV
+161 LALTLLVFCIAV

-185 PVSRNAAKLESAVS
+185 PVSRDAARLESAVS

-220 ERTCLAK
+220 ERVCLAK

-242 MGISHSY
+242 IGISHSY

-346 APAANTLHPAT
+346 APA
-357 GTAAPA
+357 
-363 VNISLPATGTTA
+363 VNISLPATD
-375 PAVNISLPATGTA
+375 TA
-388 VPTATPAL
+388 VPAATPAL

-442 STLINLLLR
+442 STLIHLLLR

-457 GKILIAEQ
+457 GKILIAGQ
-465 DIAGITLF
+465 DIADITLF

-496 IRFARPKAA
+496 IRFARPQAA

-640 SGTLSV
+640 SGTLPV

>member
-1 MTAAKFIFRSLWKVK
+1 MTAAKFIFRSLWKIK
-16 YYTLATFG
+16 YYTLATYG
-24 LFALSRVFIY
+24 LFALSRVLIY

-42 LFGYVGTHPEQAFSS
+42 LFGYIGTHPGQAFSS

-125 LENSTRTIV
+125 LENSTRDIV
-134 WRLKGFLEGVII
+134 WRFKGFLEGVIV
-146 PYAVAFPILFQINGS
+146 PYAVAFPILFQINGG
-161 LALTLFVFCIAV
+161 LALTLLVFCIAV

-185 PVSRNAAKLESAVS
+185 PVSRDAARLESAVS

-220 ERTCLAK
+220 ERVCLAK

-242 MGISHSY
+242 IGISHSY

-293 EMFGDSSIQFQKDL
+293 EMFGDNVIRFQKQL

-312 ALNLLYKP
+312 ALSLLYKP
-320 LEITDAPYARRLVLK
+320 LEITDAPNARRLVLK
-335 RFPADKSGSTA
+335 RFPADKSDTAAPAVNTPHPATDTSVPTANTPLSAPGTA
-346 APAANTLHPAT
+346 APAANTPLS
-357 GTAAPA
+357 AP
-363 VNISLPATGTTA
+363 
-375 PAVNISLPATGTA
+375 GTA
-388 VPTATPAL
+388 VPATTPTL
-396 RTTPPSISFQNVTFS
+396 RPMPPSISFQNAAFS

-430 KVGIVGLSGAGK
+430 KIGIVGLSGAGK
-442 STLINLLLR
+442 STLVNLLLR
-451 AYDLQN
+451 AYDLQS
-457 GKILIAEQ
+457 GKILIAGQ
-465 DIAGITLF
+465 DIAGVTLF

-496 IRFARPKAA
+496 IRFARPKAT

-512 ARLACIHDTIMRLPK
+512 ARLACIHDTIMKLPQ
-527 GYGSIVGDRGV
+527 GYDSIVGERGV
-538 KLSGGERQRIAIASA
+538 KLSGGERQRIAIAA
-553 ILKNAPLLILDEATS
+553 ALLKNAPILILDEATS

-574 EAAIQQA
+574 ETAIQQA

-591 IAIAHRLSTLKNMDR
+591 IAVAHRLSTLRRMDR
-606 IIVLDNGKIIEDGTP
+606 IIVLDNGAVVEDGTP
-621 HKLLKNKSGLFC
+621 QKLLKNKSGLFR
-633 RLYNLQI
+633 RLYNLQT
-640 SGTLSV
+640 SGAFSA

>member
-1 MTAAKFIFRSLWKVK
+1 MTAAKFIIRSLWKVK

-80 TFFEY
+80 IFFEY

-134 WRLKGFLEGVII
+134 WRLKGFLEGVIG

-161 LALTLFVFCIAV
+161 LALTLFVFCIAA

-185 PVSRNAAKLESAVS
+185 PVSRDAAKLESAVS

-220 ERTCLAK
+220 ERACLAK

-242 MGISHSY
+242 IGISHSY

-293 EMFGDSSIQFQKDL
+293 EMFGDNSIQFQKDL

-335 RFPADKSGSTA
+335 HFPADKSGTA

-357 GTAAPA
+357 D
-363 VNISLPATGTTA
+363 
-375 PAVNISLPATGTA
+375 TA
-388 VPTATPAL
+388 VPAATPAL
-396 RTTPPSISFQNVTFS
+396 RTMPPSISFQNVTFS

-457 GKILIAEQ
+457 GKILIAGQ

-538 KLSGGERQRIAIASA
+538 KLSGGERQRIAITSA

>member
-1 MTAAKFIFRSLWKVK
+1 MTAAKFIFRSLWKIK
-16 YYTLATFG
+16 YYTLATYG
-24 LFALSRVFIY
+24 LFALSRVLIY

-42 LFGYVGTHPEQAFSS
+42 LFGYIGTHPGQAFSS

-125 LENSTRTIV
+125 LENSTRDIV
-134 WRLKGFLEGVII
+134 WRFKGFLEGVIV
-146 PYAVAFPILFQINGS
+146 PYAVAFPILFQINGG
-161 LALTLFVFCIAV
+161 LALTLLVFCIAV

-185 PVSRNAAKLESAVS
+185 PVSRDAARLESAVS

-220 ERTCLAK
+220 ERICLAK

-242 MGISHSY
+242 IGISHSY

-293 EMFGDSSIQFQKDL
+293 EMFGDNVIRFQKQL

-312 ALNLLYKP
+312 ALSLLYKP
-320 LEITDAPYARRLVLK
+320 LEITDAPNARRLVLK
-335 RFPADKSGSTA
+335 RFPADKSGTA
-346 APAANTLHPAT
+346 APAANVPLSASGTTAPAANT
-357 GTAAPA
+357 PLSAPGTAAPA
-363 VNISLPATGTTA
+363 TNTPLSASDATVPATT
-375 PAVNISLPATGTA
+375 
-388 VPTATPAL
+388 PTL
-396 RTTPPSISFQNVTFS
+396 RPIPPSISFQNAAFS

-430 KVGIVGLSGAGK
+430 KIGIVGLSGAGK
-442 STLINLLLR
+442 STLVNLLLR
-451 AYDLQN
+451 AYDLQS
-457 GKILIAEQ
+457 GKILIAGQ
-465 DIAGITLF
+465 DIAGVTLF

-496 IRFARPKAA
+496 IRFARPKAT

-512 ARLACIHDTIMRLPK
+512 ARLACIHDTIMKLPQ
-527 GYGSIVGDRGV
+527 GYDSIVGERGV
-538 KLSGGERQRIAIASA
+538 KLSGGERQRIAIAA
-553 ILKNAPLLILDEATS
+553 ALLKNAPVLILDEATS

-574 EAAIQQA
+574 ETVIQQA
-581 LQNIMQHKTV
+581 LQNIMQRKTV
-591 IAIAHRLSTLKNMDR
+591 IAVAHRLSTLRRMDR
-606 IIVLDNGKIIEDGTP
+606 IIVLDNGAVVEDGTP
-621 HKLLKNKSGLFC
+621 QKLLKNKSGLFR
-633 RLYNLQI
+633 RLYNLQT
-640 SGTLSV
+640 SGAFSA

>member
-1 MTAAKFIFRSLWKVK
+1 MTAAKFIFRSLWKIK
-16 YYTLATFG
+16 YYTLATYG
-24 LFALSRVFIY
+24 LFALSRVLIY

-42 LFGYVGTHPEQAFSS
+42 LFGYIGTHPGQAFSS

-125 LENSTRTIV
+125 LENSTRDIV
-134 WRLKGFLEGVII
+134 WRFKGFLEGVIV
-146 PYAVAFPILFQINGS
+146 PYAVAFPILFQINGG
-161 LALTLFVFCIAV
+161 LALTLLIFCIAV

-185 PVSRNAAKLESAVS
+185 PVSRDAARLESAVS

-214 CAAFPH
+214 CAALPH
-220 ERTCLAK
+220 ERVCLAK

-242 MGISHSY
+242 IGISHSY

-293 EMFGDSSIQFQKDL
+293 EMFGDNVIRFQKQL

-312 ALNLLYKP
+312 ALSLLYKP
-320 LEITDAPYARRLVLK
+320 LEITDAPNARRLVLK
-335 RFPADKSGSTA
+335 RFPADKSGTA
-346 APAANTLHPAT
+346 APAANVPLSASDAT
-357 GTAAPA
+357 VPTANTPLSAP
-363 VNISLPATGTTA
+363 GTTA
-375 PAVNISLPATGTA
+375 PATNTPLSASDDAVPATT
-388 VPTATPAL
+388 PTL
-396 RTTPPSISFQNVTFS
+396 RPMPPSISFQNAAFS

-430 KVGIVGLSGAGK
+430 KIGIVGLSGAGK
-442 STLINLLLR
+442 STLVNLLLR
-451 AYDLQN
+451 AYDLQS
-457 GKILIAEQ
+457 GKILIARQ
-465 DIAGITLF
+465 DIAGVTLF

-483 QEPALFNRSILEN
+483 QEPALFNRSISEN
-496 IRFARPKAA
+496 IRFARPKAT

-512 ARLACIHDTIMRLPK
+512 ARLACIHDTIMKLPQ
-527 GYGSIVGDRGV
+527 GYDSIVGERGV
-538 KLSGGERQRIAIASA
+538 KLSGGERQRIAIAA
-553 ILKNAPLLILDEATS
+553 ALLKNAPVLILDEATS

-574 EAAIQQA
+574 ETAIQQA

-591 IAIAHRLSTLKNMDR
+591 IAVAHRLSTLRRMDR
-606 IIVLDNGKIIEDGTP
+606 IIVLDNGAVVEDGTP
-621 HKLLKNKSGLFC
+621 QKLLKNKSGLFR
-633 RLYNLQI
+633 RLYNLQT
-640 SGTLSV
+640 SGAFSA

>member
-134 WRLKGFLEGVII
+134 WRLKGFLEGVIV

-161 LALTLFVFCIAV
+161 LALTLFVFCIAA

-180 CRKLK
+180 CQKLK
-185 PVSRNAAKLESAVS
+185 PVSRDAAKLESAVS

-220 ERTCLAK
+220 ERACLAK

-242 MGISHSY
+242 MGISFCY
-249 NITIALAL
+249 NNTLLMALHI
-257 RLTSL
+257 TSL

-284 YINLLHTPC
+284 YINLLKTPC
-293 EMFGDSSIQFQKDL
+293 SFFGEASIQFQKDL

-320 LEITDAPYARRLVLK
+320 
-335 RFPADKSGSTA
+335 PA
-346 APAANTLHPAT
+346 
-357 GTAAPA
+357 
-363 VNISLPATGTTA
+363 
-375 PAVNISLPATGTA
+375 
-388 VPTATPAL
+388 
-396 RTTPPSISFQNVTFS
+396 
-411 YTPDKPLFSNLNLN
+411 
-425 IAAGE
+425 
-430 KVGIVGLSGAGK
+430 GLSLNA
-442 STLINLLLR
+442 SLQTNPVPPLLL
-451 AYDLQN
+451 Q
-457 GKILIAEQ
+457 
-465 DIAGITLF
+465 TL
-473 SLHQNISLIA
+473 SIPQ
-483 QEPALFNRSILEN
+483 PA
-496 IRFARPKAA
+496 P
-505 DEEVRAA
+505 
-512 ARLACIHDTIMRLPK
+512 
-527 GYGSIVGDRGV
+527 
-538 KLSGGERQRIAIASA
+538 
-553 ILKNAPLLILDEATS
+553 PLL
-568 ALDSES
+568 
-574 EAAIQQA
+574 
-581 LQNIMQHKTV
+581 
-591 IAIAHRLSTLKNMDR
+591 
-606 IIVLDNGKIIEDGTP
+606 P
-621 HKLLKNKSGLFC
+621 
-633 RLYNLQI
+633 
-640 SGTLSV
+640 

>member
-1 MTAAKFIFRSLWKVK
+1 MTAAKFIIRSLWKVK

-134 WRLKGFLEGVII
+134 WRLKGFLEGVIV

-185 PVSRNAAKLESAVS
+185 PVSRDAAKLESAVS

-220 ERTCLAK
+220 ERACLAK

-242 MGISHSY
+242 MGISFCY
-249 NITIALAL
+249 NNTLLMALHI
-257 RLTSL
+257 TSL

-284 YINLLHTPC
+284 YINLLKTPC
-293 EMFGDSSIQFQKDL
+293 SFFGEASIQFQKDL

-335 RFPADKSGSTA
+335 RFPADKSGTA

-363 VNISLPATGTTA
+363 VNISLPATD
-375 PAVNISLPATGTA
+375 TA

-425 IAAGE
+425 IDAGE

-457 GKILIAEQ
+457 GKILIAGQ
-465 DIAGITLF
+465 NIAGITLF

-621 HKLLKNKSGLFC
+621 HKLLKNKNGLFC

-640 SGTLSV
+640 SGTLPV

>member
-1 MTAAKFIFRSLWKVK
+1 MTAAKFIFRSLWKIK
-16 YYTLATFG
+16 YYTLATYG
-24 LFALSRVFIY
+24 LFALSRVLIY

-42 LFGYVGTHPEQAFSS
+42 LFGYIGTHPGQAFSS

-125 LENSTRTIV
+125 LENSTRDIV
-134 WRLKGFLEGVII
+134 WKFKGFLEGVIV
-146 PYAVAFPILFQINGS
+146 PYAVAFPILFQINGG
-161 LALTLFVFCIAV
+161 LALTLLVFCIAA
-173 SIIDYAH
+173 SIINYAH

-185 PVSRNAAKLESAVS
+185 PVSRDAAKLESAVS

-220 ERTCLAK
+220 ERVCLAK

-242 MGISHSY
+242 IGISNSY

-284 YINLLHTPC
+284 YINLLHRPC
-293 EMFGDSSIQFQKDL
+293 EIFGDILIRFQKQL

-312 ALNLLYKP
+312 ALSLLYKP
-320 LEITDAPYARRLVLK
+320 LEITDAPNARRLVLK
-335 RFPADKSGSTA
+335 RFPADKSDTA
-346 APAANTLHPAT
+346 APAANVPLSAP

-363 VNISLPATGTTA
+363 TNTPLSA
-375 PAVNISLPATGTA
+375 PGTA
-388 VPTATPAL
+388 VPATTPTL
-396 RTTPPSISFQNVTFS
+396 RPMPPSISFQNAAFS

-430 KVGIVGLSGAGK
+430 KIGIVGLSGAGK
-442 STLINLLLR
+442 STLVNLLLR
-451 AYDLQN
+451 AYDLQS
-457 GKILIAEQ
+457 GKILIAGQ
-465 DIAGITLF
+465 DIAGVTLF

-496 IRFARPKAA
+496 IRFARPKAT

-512 ARLACIHDTIMRLPK
+512 ARLACIHDTIMKLPQ
-527 GYGSIVGDRGV
+527 GYDSIVGERGV
-538 KLSGGERQRIAIASA
+538 KLSGGERQRIAIAA
-553 ILKNAPLLILDEATS
+553 ALLKNAPVLILDEATS

-574 EAAIQQA
+574 ETAIQQA
-581 LQNIMQHKTV
+581 LQNIMQRKTV
-591 IAIAHRLSTLKNMDR
+591 IAVAHRLSTLRRMDR
-606 IIVLDNGKIIEDGTP
+606 IIVLDNGAVVEDGTP
-621 HKLLKNKSGLFC
+621 QKLLKNKSGLFR
-633 RLYNLQI
+633 RLYNLQT
-640 SGTLSV
+640 SGAFSA

>member
-1 MTAAKFIFRSLWKVK
+1 
-16 YYTLATFG
+16 
-24 LFALSRVFIY
+24 
-34 LDNYCIAA
+34 
-42 LFGYVGTHPEQAFSS
+42 
-57 AALSWLAVYAALH
+57 
-70 FGSNIADGVR
+70 
-80 TFFEY
+80 
-85 RMDIR
+85 
-90 LKKNLLVSLF
+90 
-100 RQTHKHSPAY
+100 
-110 FAAEMSGTVSDKILS
+110 MSGTVSDKILS

-134 WRLKGFLEGVII
+134 WRLKGFLEGVIV

-161 LALTLFVFCIAV
+161 LALTLFVFCIAA

-185 PVSRNAAKLESAVS
+185 PVSRDAAKLESAVS

-220 ERTCLAK
+220 ERACLAK

-242 MGISHSY
+242 IGISHSY

-293 EMFGDSSIQFQKDL
+293 EMFGDNSIQFQKDL

-335 RFPADKSGSTA
+335 HFPADKS
-346 APAANTLHPAT
+346 

-363 VNISLPATGTTA
+363 VNISLPATD
-375 PAVNISLPATGTA
+375 TA
-388 VPTATPAL
+388 VPAATPAL
-396 RTTPPSISFQNVTFS
+396 RTMPPSISFQNVTFS

-457 GKILIAEQ
+457 GKILIAGQ

>member
-1 MTAAKFIFRSLWKVK
+1 MTAAKFIFRSLWKIK
-16 YYTLATFG
+16 YYTLATYG
-24 LFALSRVFIY
+24 LFALSRVLIY

-42 LFGYVGTHPEQAFSS
+42 LFGYIGTHPGQAFSS

-125 LENSTRTIV
+125 LENSTRDIV
-134 WRLKGFLEGVII
+134 WRFKGFLEGVIV
-146 PYAVAFPILFQINGS
+146 PYAVAFPILFQINGG
-161 LALTLFVFCIAV
+161 LALTLLVFCIAV

-185 PVSRNAAKLESAVS
+185 PVSRDAARLESAVS

-220 ERTCLAK
+220 ERICLAK

-242 MGISHSY
+242 IGISHSY

-293 EMFGDSSIQFQKDL
+293 EMFGDNVIRFQKQL

-312 ALNLLYKP
+312 ALSLLYKP
-320 LEITDAPYARRLVLK
+320 LEITDAPNARRLVLK
-335 RFPADKSGSTA
+335 RFPADKSDTA
-346 APAANTLHPAT
+346 APAVNTLHPAT
-357 GTAAPA
+357 DTSVPTANTPLSAPGTAAPA
-363 VNISLPATGTTA
+363 TNTPLSA
-375 PAVNISLPATGTA
+375 PGTA
-388 VPTATPAL
+388 VPATTPTL
-396 RTTPPSISFQNVTFS
+396 RPMPPSISFQNAAFS

-430 KVGIVGLSGAGK
+430 KIGIVGLSGAGK
-442 STLINLLLR
+442 STLVNLLLR
-451 AYDLQN
+451 AYDLQS
-457 GKILIAEQ
+457 GKILIAGQ
-465 DIAGITLF
+465 DIAGVTLF

-483 QEPALFNRSILEN
+483 QEPALFNRSISEN
-496 IRFARPKAA
+496 IRFAHPKAT

-512 ARLACIHDTIMRLPK
+512 AQLACIHDTIMKLPQ
-527 GYGSIVGDRGV
+527 GYDSIVGERGV
-538 KLSGGERQRIAIASA
+538 KLSGGERQRIAIAA
-553 ILKNAPLLILDEATS
+553 ALLKNAPVLILDEATS

-574 EAAIQQA
+574 ETAIQQA

-591 IAIAHRLSTLKNMDR
+591 IAVAHRLSTLRRMDR
-606 IIVLDNGKIIEDGTP
+606 IIVLDNGAVVEDGTP
-621 HKLLKNKSGLFC
+621 QKLLKNKSGLFR
-633 RLYNLQI
+633 RLYNLQT
-640 SGTLSV
+640 SGAFSA

>member
-1 MTAAKFIFRSLWKVK
+1 MTAAKFIIRSLWKVK

-125 LENSTRTIV
+125 LENSTSTIV
-134 WRLKGFLEGVII
+134 WRLKGFLEGVIV

-220 ERTCLAK
+220 ERACLAK

-242 MGISHSY
+242 IGISHSY

-293 EMFGDSSIQFQKDL
+293 EMFGDNSIQFQKDL

-335 RFPADKSGSTA
+335 HFPADKSGTA

-357 GTAAPA
+357 D
-363 VNISLPATGTTA
+363 
-375 PAVNISLPATGTA
+375 TA
-388 VPTATPAL
+388 VPAATPAL
-396 RTTPPSISFQNVTFS
+396 RTMPPSISFQNVTFS

-457 GKILIAEQ
+457 GKILIAGQ

-512 ARLACIHDTIMRLPK
+512 ARLACIHNTIMRLPK

-640 SGTLSV
+640 SGTLPV